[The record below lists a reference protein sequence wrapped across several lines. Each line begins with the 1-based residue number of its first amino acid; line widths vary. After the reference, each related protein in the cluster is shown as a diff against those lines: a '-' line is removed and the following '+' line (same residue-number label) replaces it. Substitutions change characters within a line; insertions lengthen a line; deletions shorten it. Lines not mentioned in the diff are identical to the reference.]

1 MKLKNLYCRY
11 LLLVIFLLTGVT
23 QGDAVFKERDFGKTI
38 DVLCAELELKYKEQK
53 AIMKQ
58 ATKDAKKQ
66 AKALKKEG
74 WKVAAGSAPM
84 ETQLAELLVK
94 ERGGQSGLPQ
104 YIIGRQEALS
114 GSQGAARTIA
124 ISRARNEIAGII
136 NTKVAGILESTMVNV
151 QTSSVDVATNMTDK
165 STTKQLID
173 QSLDNTKIIL
183 QIYREV
189 NNNTQYQIGMAF
201 EDSMAKE
208 ILKKVMSDASAE
220 QKAKAEAKW

>member
-1 MKLKNLYCRY
+1 MKVMKTKFFY
-11 LLLVIFLLTGVT
+11 LVAIMVGMMYSTAVNA
-23 QGDAVFKERDFGKTI
+23 QEDAQT
-38 DVLCAELELKYKEQK
+38 LKEQK

-74 WKVAAGSAPM
+74 WKVAAGSSPM

>member
-1 MKLKNLYCRY
+1 
-11 LLLVIFLLTGVT
+11 
-23 QGDAVFKERDFGKTI
+23 
-38 DVLCAELELKYKEQK
+38 
-53 AIMKQ
+53 MKQ